1 MEGVLVAPP
10 LPVRDRLTIRPFHAF
25 EEGGRKLL
33 FVVENAAFV
42 EADEAS
48 FMLAELLT
56 GRDVTSRSALLS
68 ELTQRCSAADAEAA
82 VLGLEQ
88 LEILVPKEIPRSPP
102 APDLHL
108 TPLASLVLHVA
119 HDCNLRCGYCYAD
132 FGRYG
137 QSFGLM
143 REDLA
148 IAHVAKF
155 FDQLGST
162 EKIHL
167 TFFGGEPLMNV
178 PVVSAAHSYAKSRA
192 ATEGRKI
199 SFGLT
204 TNGTLLTKEL
214 ADWFAREE
222 ITITVSI
229 DGPPD
234 VNDRL
239 RVMSD
244 GQGSY
249 SEIVSR
255 VRESGVRA
263 IARVTLTHQSTDV
276 ARIVRHLVEAGFVE
290 VGVSPVATGR
300 KRFDLDGEDLKL
312 VLKGFREL
320 AEDFVSWAE
329 KGRLFPF
336 SNVKKL
342 MEQIAAG
349 QPRPTPCG
357 AGTALVAAD
366 DKGDWYACHR
376 LVGQEAFRI
385 GNASLGTDGPRRF
398 GLVQR
403 LDPRGREPCGT
414 CWARYLCGGGC
425 HHIAWLHAGEGE
437 APWAIGEFFCDFL
450 RDWYKLGLSTY
461 ADLVERAPGLLVHLR
476 GSRTACSQP
485 SGL

>member
-1 MEGVLVAPP
+1 MDATLVAAP

-25 EEGGRKLL
+25 EEGARKLL

-42 EADEAS
+42 EADDAS
-48 FMLAELLT
+48 FALAEKLR
-56 GRDVTSRSALLS
+56 GRDVASRSELVRSLADAFSDS
-68 ELTQRCSAADAEAA
+68 EAEAA

-88 LEILVPKEIPRSPP
+88 LEVLVPNEIPRFAPV
-102 APDLHL
+102 PDLHL
-108 TPLASLVLHVA
+108 SPLASLVLHVA

-143 REDLA
+143 KEDLA

-162 EKIHL
+162 EKLHL

-178 PVVSAAHSYAKSRA
+178 PVVKAAHAYAKQRA
-192 ATEGRKI
+192 TDEGRKI

-214 ADWFAREE
+214 ADWFAEE
-222 ITITVSI
+222 QITITVSI

-239 RVMSD
+239 RVMAD
-244 GQGSY
+244 GRGSY
-249 SEIVSR
+249 KEIITK

-263 IARVTLTHQSTDV
+263 IGRVTLTRESTDV
-276 ARIVRHLVEAGFVE
+276 ARIVRHLVAAGFVE

-300 KRFDLDGEDLKL
+300 KRFDLDAKDLEA
-312 VLKGFREL
+312 VLEGFRAL
-320 AEDFVSWAE
+320 SEDFVVWAE
-329 KGRLFPF
+329 RGRIFPF
-336 SNVKKL
+336 SNVKRL

-357 AGTALVAAD
+357 AGTALAAAD

-376 LVGQEAFRI
+376 LVGQPAFRI
-385 GNASLGTDGPRRF
+385 GDSTNGTDGPRRF
-398 GLVQR
+398 NLVQQ
-403 LDPRGREPCGT
+403 LDTRGRAPCGT

-425 HHIAWLHAGEGE
+425 HHIAWLHADEGE
-437 APWAIGEFFCDFL
+437 APWQIGEDFCDFL
-450 RDWYKLGLSTY
+450 RAWYRLGLATY
-461 ADLVERAPGLLVHLR
+461 AELVERAPGALVHLR
-476 GSRTACSQP
+476 GGRSACSQP
-485 SGL
+485 SGM